1 MPTKTAPSH
10 CEGNR
15 KKVTNLKWIS
25 HSDFLNLLHKFRI
38 WMVRTS
44 TSWISLKHQSSDP
57 HPVLQPTR
65 TTIYANCPLTH
76 VRYFCSL
83 IFNDP
88 GFCRNGQCEGLPDE
102 ETTMSKGCLVV
113 YSMWVTPR
121 TGDYELHLPKLGQR
135 SMYRHM
141 QLGMKQR
148 VHTVLLQWT
157 GIDEIFTC
165 MSNEHTTAA
174 DCINLPFQ
182 LRFYANW
189 QAGQMPNWTTALQ
202 PSCWL
207 LNND

>member
-1 MPTKTAPSH
+1 MNGKDVYQLNILEAPKQRPPSCVAADPDNDLCQLSLDS
-10 CEGNR
+10 CE
-15 KKVTNLKWIS
+15 I
-25 HSDFLNLLHKFRI
+25 FLF
-38 WMVRTS
+38 
-44 TSWISLKHQSSDP
+44 
-57 HPVLQPTR
+57 
-65 TTIYANCPLTH
+65 IY
-76 VRYFCSL
+76 
-83 IFNDP
+83 FNDP